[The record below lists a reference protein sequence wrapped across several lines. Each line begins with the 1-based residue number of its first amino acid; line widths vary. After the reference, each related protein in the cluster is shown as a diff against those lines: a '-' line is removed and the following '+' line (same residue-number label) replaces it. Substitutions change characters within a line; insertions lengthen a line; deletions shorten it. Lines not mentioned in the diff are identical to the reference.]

1 MRHIAIDTGKCAG
14 HGRCYTV
21 APQFFE
27 PDDEGFPVVLESDV
41 ADDVDGL
48 DDLLAAVDN
57 CPERAVSVTQQD

>member
-1 MRHIAIDTGKCAG
+1 MA
-14 HGRCYTV
+14 V

-41 ADDVDGL
+41 ADDVVGV